1 MCHSFIFKV
10 NTHLTTYSQ
19 FDNLICDSDTVQCSS
34 SVHHCCTEFIVLCR
48 RLLCSNDDSCPVAEL
63 DLRFPPNLSLSF
75 RTGGERGVAYNLP
88 DCTADLDETR
98 MGNDNTKPA
107 KERDCHSQ
115 SLPQHLNINICRHH
129 GVWSGTS
136 DFSYLS
142 HPGGRY
148 I

>member
-1 MCHSFIFKV
+1 MCRSFISIV

-88 DCTADLDETR
+88 DCTADLDEFLYV
-98 MGNDNTKPA
+98 KPA
-107 KERDCHSQ
+107 NQDGK
-115 SLPQHLNINICRHH
+115 
-129 GVWSGTS
+129 
-136 DFSYLS
+136 
-142 HPGGRY
+142 
-148 I
+148 